1 MEKFLNDI
9 VSRFSGITPWD
20 ILDIFVLS
28 IFFYAVYN
36 FTRRRR
42 AFAALVGM
50 AAFIAARI
58 AVKASGLT
66 ASSEFFDFF
75 YKVGPI
81 LPVILFQADIRVFLE
96 KIGGFFLGFKSNMV
110 KLFCPKSTSKEAE
123 AIIKAVTRMSSAHTG
138 ALIVLER
145 NNGFDETAEKG
156 VLIDALISSELI
168 YNIFFSPAPLH
179 DGAIIVRG
187 KRIHTAACMLPN
199 YTAPSISPSFGS
211 RHRAAIGMSRTSDAG
226 VIVVSEEDG
235 RISYASGGEL
245 YLGID
250 SEKLREVLEDY
261 YGVRRSRTQ
270 KKTAKETAQ
279 SK

>member
-9 VSRFSGITPWD
+9 VARFSGITPWD

-42 AFAALVGM
+42 AFTALVGM

-199 YTAPSISPSFGS
+199 YTDPSISPSFGS